1 MTEKREEYIKIVKEC
16 IDSYE
21 STSYVQ
27 HLKKIVFKS
36 QQRNDGKQ
44 NATLKKLQEENDL
57 KTKQWSV
64 EYDQIENTHNLI
76 FSNDEIVNEDKIK
89 ELLKKEEELIKQL
102 ELQQQELQDIDNEL
116 KEQKVSEQ
124 KEYEQKEQNNKTKI
138 KQLQNKVKD
147 LTKQITVE
155 KLEIEIEYVHDDK
168 EPETFHFDPNI
179 VFDGFKRKIVDRFG
193 FSQHEAAQL
202 KIGRKRNGKII
213 SITSATFNLNYMK
226 IKQIKTLYIGFDP
239 DIPIIENIDSDIKGQ
254 IEIKLKSK
262 SGETFYFDIESE
274 MEENQIEFDSSN
286 TTQNLITGINP
297 SGKYRVRVKA
307 TNLFGES
314 KWSEWSEYIQQISS
328 INELKDLLGKLH
340 EMSEQGR
347 KQLHEINK
355 FIEE

>member
-89 ELLKKEEELIKQL
+89 ELLEKEKELIKQ
-102 ELQQQELQDIDNEL
+102 QQAIENEL
-116 KEQKVSEQ
+116 
-124 KEYEQKEQNNKTKI
+124 
-138 KQLQNKVKD
+138 LQNKIKD
-147 LTKQITVE
+147 LKKQMTVE